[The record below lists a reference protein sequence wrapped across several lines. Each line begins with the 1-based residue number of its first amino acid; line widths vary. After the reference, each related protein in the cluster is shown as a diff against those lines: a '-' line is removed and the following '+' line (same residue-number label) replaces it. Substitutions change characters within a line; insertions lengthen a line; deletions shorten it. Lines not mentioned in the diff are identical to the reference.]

1 MPIICPK
8 CNHVRPADATNPDW
22 QCPACGV
29 CYAKVQN
36 RPYEPARPA
45 RETHVVVKQ
54 GWNLGWLFKVVLL
67 VALGWGLS
75 VALERRQKAAA
86 SEEVAVAEE
95 ERERGAGVAIANAA
109 LQVSGA
115 DASMLRDLSGRLEK
129 ACARNKYGLTEDACI
144 ARLREREDLCVTKT
158 AQGYPG
164 QIGDIDRMQAVTKAY
179 VGCIFEG

>member
-36 RPYEPARPA
+36 RPYEPARLA
-45 RETHVVVKQ
+45 RETHAVVKQ
-54 GWNLGWLFKVVLL
+54 GWNLGWLFKIGLL
-67 VALGWGLS
+67 VALGWGLNI
-75 VALERRQKAAA
+75 AFERRQQAPAD
-86 SEEVAVAEE
+86 EEVAVAV
-95 ERERGAGVAIANAA
+95 ERESGAGVAIANAA

-115 DASMLRDLSGRLEK
+115 DASILRDLSGSLEK
-129 ACARNKYGLTEDACI
+129 ACARNKYGLTEDACV

-164 QIGDIDRMQAVTKAY
+164 QIGDVDRMQAVTKAY